1 MAELT
6 PTERLQ
12 PSLLD
17 RLTDDE
23 PEKQVEARDRRVLSL
38 PRLRES
44 VLRDLGWL
52 LNTCHL
58 AQTEDLE
65 EYPQVQS
72 SVLNYGVP
80 DYAGSTM
87 SGADLVRLERA
98 LRQAILDFE
107 PRILRNSLR
116 IRAQI
121 DPDSMT
127 YNALTFVIEGELWSQ
142 PLPERLY
149 LRTQVDLESGHTRV
163 DDDTGRGGG

>member
-6 PTERLQ
+6 PSERLQ

-17 RLTDDE
+17 RLTDEE
-23 PEKQVEARDRRVLSL
+23 PEKGVESRDRRVLSL

-58 AQTEDLE
+58 AQTEDLSD
-65 EYPQVQS
+65 YPHVAN

-80 DYAGSTM
+80 DYAGATM

-98 LRQAILDFE
+98 MRQAILDFE

-116 IRAQI
+116 IRANI
-121 DPDSMT
+121 DPESMT
-127 YNALTFVIEGELWSQ
+127 HNALTFEIEGELWSQ

-149 LRTQVDLESGHTRV
+149 LRTQIDLESGHTQV